1 MTIQQIEKILNGRFI
16 MAADKQYWEKRLAEL
31 RQKEKTAKENAE
43 YFRKM
48 KRYDR

>member
-1 MTIQQIEKILNGRFI
+1 MTIQQIETILQGKFAV
-16 MAADKQYWEKRLAEL
+16 AADREYWEKRLEEM

>member
-1 MTIQQIEKILNGRFI
+1 MTIQQIETILKGKFVV
-16 MAADKQYWEKRLAEL
+16 AADKQYWESRLAEL
-31 RQKEKTAKENAE
+31 KRKEHTAKENAE